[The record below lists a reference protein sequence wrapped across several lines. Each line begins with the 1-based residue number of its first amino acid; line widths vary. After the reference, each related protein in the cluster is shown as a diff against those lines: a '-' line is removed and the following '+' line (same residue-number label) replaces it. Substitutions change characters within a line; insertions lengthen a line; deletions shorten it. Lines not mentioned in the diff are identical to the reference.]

1 MHLKCVYYRKLS
13 ILGVS
18 FLDEVGIGIS
28 CFNAGFTAVDKDVDS
43 FKVVGMAGSFLMS
56 S

>member
-1 MHLKCVYYRKLS
+1 MVEVDLS
-13 ILGVS
+13 GFILGAAL
-18 FLDEVGIGIS
+18 FDEAGANIS
-28 CFNAGFTAVDKDVDS
+28 CFNAGFMAVDKDVDS